1 MDKFVYA
8 LNLIVDLIDN
18 TDIINEH
25 EISNYLLSTGFDDHE
40 IRQIIALLGIGTV
53 PVVSGFRVFSKKEK
67 QLFTTEALNYLH
79 KLLLSGILDFISAEE
94 IIDHISEEGGYKINV
109 DQLKEITLLT
119 ILEKQADIYK
129 KSDDQEDIY
138 H

>member
-1 MDKFVYA
+1 M
-8 LNLIVDLIDN
+8 
-18 TDIINEH
+18 
-25 EISNYLLSTGFDDHE
+25 
-40 IRQIIALLGIGTV
+40 